1 MAKTATAEQSG
12 SSSSED
18 RMQSLKSWPDR
29 LSEFFRDV
37 RSEMRK
43 VTVPNRS
50 QVQSTT
56 VVVLITVFVFAFYF
70 WLVDNALRFSLDKL
84 IHNISH

>member
-1 MAKTATAEQSG
+1 MEQGGGEDRLQPLKSKTAQMN
-12 SSSSED
+12 D
-18 RMQSLKSWPDR
+18 
-29 LSEFFRDV
+29 FFRDV

-43 VTVPNRS
+43 VTTPTRD

-70 WLVDNALRFSLDKL
+70 WLVDNMLRYSLDKF
-84 IHNISH
+84 IYRFTHH